1 MSTPERQQD
10 PGEHGYGGV
19 QQEKQ
24 HRGQE
29 HPLDDPE
36 AEPQQ
41 PARSDED
48 VRDEPPRAISGSP
61 SSGSRNDSLAPHS
74 TARE

>member
-19 QQEKQ
+19 QQEKEYE
-24 HRGQE
+24 GQE

-36 AEPQQ
+36 ADPRQ
-41 PARSDED
+41 PARSDD
-48 VRDEPPRAISGSP
+48 DGRDEPSQSDQR
-61 SSGSRNDSLAPHS
+61 
-74 TARE
+74 

>member
-19 QQEKQ
+19 QQEKE
-24 HRGQE
+24 HEGQE

-36 AEPQQ
+36 ADPRQAPDQ
-41 PARSDED
+41 ADED
-48 VRDEPPRAISGSP
+48 ERPDDG
-61 SSGSRNDSLAPHS
+61 
-74 TARE
+74 

>member
-19 QQEKQ
+19 QQEQ
-24 HRGQE
+24 EHDGQE

-36 AEPQQ
+36 LDPRKPPTEP
-41 PARSDED
+41 SDD
-48 VRDEPPRAISGSP
+48 DDD
-61 SSGSRNDSLAPHS
+61 N
-74 TARE
+74 